1 MKRISVVEALRALAS
16 ISVALFHFCN
26 QLNSIGAQLIA
37 AYGWLGVDVFFVISG
52 FVIPLSLYGTGYGF
66 KDFPFFLCRR
76 LVRLEPPYLVSIAL
90 IIVLWRAS
98 SMAPDFVDTAPNY
111 SVPQIASHLFYLVPL
126 TGYSWL
132 NPVYWSLAYEFVFYI
147 IVGISFSYLIQ
158 RNVVA
163 TVAVAL
169 CAVAIA
175 YFIRKF
181 VDVRVIE
188 FLVGALIMRSVIVKD
203 IHAKAWLLISLAA
216 VFIFGGIATGTA
228 VAIGAGGIYFFHSV
242 DFGRWALLFGGL
254 SYSLYLV
261 HVPVGGRV
269 INLAKR
275 LGHGGLYET
284 LAVACALVASVA
296 VAALLNRWVERP
308 AVAASR
314 KIMVMPHHP
323 MPGY

>member
-1 MKRISVVEALRALAS
+1 MKRISIVEALRALAS

-26 QLNSIGAQLIA
+26 QLNSIGAQLIT

-52 FVIPLSLYGTGYGF
+52 FVIPLSLYGTGYGL
-66 KDFPFFLCRR
+66 KYFPFFLFRR
-76 LVRLEPPYLVSIAL
+76 LVRLEPPYLVSIVL
-90 IIVLWRAS
+90 IIILWHAS
-98 SMAPDFVDTAPNY
+98 SMAPGFAGTAPNY
-111 SVPQIASHLFYLVPL
+111 SFTQVASHLFYLVPL
-126 TGYSWL
+126 TDYSWL

-175 YFIRKF
+175 YFFRKF
-181 VDVRVIE
+181 VDVRIIE
-188 FLVGALIMRSVIVKD
+188 FLVGVLIMRSVIVKD

-216 VFIFGGIATGTA
+216 VFIFGGIATGIA
-228 VAIGAGGIYFFHSV
+228 VSIGAGAIYFFRSV

-269 INLAKR
+269 INIAKR
-275 LGHGGLYET
+275 FGHGGPYEVF
-284 LAVACALVASVA
+284 AVVCALAASVA
-296 VAALLNRWVERP
+296 VAALLHRWVERP
-308 AVAASR
+308 AMAASR
-314 KIMVMPHHP
+314 KIMAARHRP
-323 MPGY
+323 MPG